1 MLYDCEKHHIGPEAL
16 IASKFL
22 GEYALAVTCLARTTN
37 LTTPC
42 LSWLGKGPQEHEGRG
57 TVVLLG
63 EICVCSLT
71 NLAGMDAEREFLVI
85 KKTDICTAAW
95 NHNLAA
101 QDSFIAAVSCSSGRT
116 YLIREGERPYRH
128 SISSSSSVFAQ
139 AFAHQVRSLVYSLAL
154 VGLLAE
160 H

>member
-1 MLYDCEKHHIGPEAL
+1 MLYDCEKHPIGPEAL

-22 GEYALAVTCLARTTN
+22 GEYVVTCLARTTY

-42 LSWLGKGPQEHEGRG
+42 LSWLGKGPQEHEGRRKL
-57 TVVLLG
+57 TVVLLS
-63 EICVCSLT
+63 EIRVYSLI